1 MTNITNTELVA
12 SFNSLVAA
20 QGVDFSSMSESE
32 VRHEVGF
39 ILEGA
44 HPGVVWDDY
53 KEDWCYVDG
62 TVRPQILEVT
72 DLILSGMGLSPVAR
86 PEAPAPAAAPE
97 SAMERA
103 FREMG
108 L

>member
-1 MTNITNTELVA
+1 MANITNTELVA
-12 SFNSLVAA
+12 SFNAFVAKE
-20 QGVDFSSMSESE
+20 GVDFSSMSESE

-44 HPGVVWDDY
+44 HPGVVWDDF
-53 KEDWCYVDG
+53 KEDWCFVDG
-62 TVRPQILEVT
+62 TVRPQLDEVSN
-72 DLILSGMGLSPVAR
+72 LILSDMGLSPVVR
-86 PEAPAPAAAPE
+86 PSAPAPAAAPE